1 MRKGLLVPDLYS
13 FPALRQLR
21 DLNYGETQKSRSPA
35 VLGGIYRYPT
45 AGLRDGQGV
54 QQGKRTAPAGSRQIT
69 KEKTM
74 TERFEMIERAYSDAL
89 GGRDPEHVNI
99 VELLPA
105 I

>member
-1 MRKGLLVPDLYS
+1 
-13 FPALRQLR
+13 
-21 DLNYGETQKSRSPA
+21 
-35 VLGGIYRYPT
+35 
-45 AGLRDGQGV
+45 V

-105 I
+105 IKAAVPDTNNKEIVAALRWAGERAMREGDELEREMHARFGDGIVPFRPRRA